1 MKNVKKHLKF
11 GHNSKRCKTKHLY
24 VENFLVLCTLL
35 IWFFVDSKLYHKND
49 CIPTFR
55 LECSRFL
62 FGLFFTAPLN
72 AV

>member
-1 MKNVKKHLKF
+1 MKNVKNVLNLGITRKGAKPSTF
-11 GHNSKRCKTKHLY
+11 N

-35 IWFFVDSKLYHKND
+35 IWLFIDIKLYHKND

-62 FGLFFTAPLN
+62 FGLFFKAPLN
-72 AV
+72 TV